1 MKNNIVLV
9 DLLAYTE
16 KKGGTDV
23 YIKNLYK
30 HISGLDFNFNFLGFA
45 SHESKK
51 LDMSWF
57 PGEIFYS
64 SIKSENKL
72 SWSIGEIISLPRF
85 ARRIKPVLIHCPAN
99 FGPFYTSFPTLLTV
113 HDSLYWS
120 NSDLAPNG
128 LLVPA
133 VRFLQKF
140 AVHNAKKIITSTK
153 YSAKEISKI
162 HGVDLADISVVYL
175 AATENSCSDPV
186 KISYSNYLLAG
197 GNRFKHKNWE
207 GLLKGLKLIDSSI
220 RPKTIITGGRSPD
233 PLVELVNSMGLEKDV
248 VLLDWVPEAEM
259 NSLYFN
265 SMAVIVP
272 SHTESYLPML
282 QALNFGKPLL
292 ISEIPPHKEIAGE
305 KAFYFD
311 SNSPNSIAQAILSY
325 LKVSKTNLRETRKE
339 LSVKDN
345 YSWKNTAIQTLSVME
360 SIIG

>member
-1 MKNNIVLV
+1 LKNNTVLV

-30 HISGLDFNFNFLGFA
+30 NMSGLDFDCNFLGFA
-45 SHESKK
+45 NHESRK

-64 SIKSENKL
+64 NIKSENRFF
-72 SWSIGEIISLPRF
+72 WSIGEIISLPLF

-99 FGPFYTSFPTLLTV
+99 FGPLYTSCPTLLTV

-120 NSDLAPNG
+120 NSVLAPNG

-133 VRFLQKF
+133 VRFLQKH
-140 AVHNAKKIITSTK
+140 AIRNAKKIITSTK

-162 HGVDLADISVVYL
+162 HGVDLSDISVIYL
-175 AATENSCSDPV
+175 AAIENSCSDPV
-186 KISYSNYLLAG
+186 DISFSNYLLAG
-197 GNRFKHKNWE
+197 GNRFKHKNWD
-207 GLLKGLKLIDSSI
+207 GLLKGLKLINPPM
-220 RPKTIITGGRSPD
+220 RPKIIITGGRSPD
-233 PLVELVNSMGLEKDV
+233 PLVEMVNSMGLEKDV

-265 SMAVIVP
+265 ALAVIVP
-272 SHTESYLPML
+272 SHTESYLPLL

-311 SNSPNSIAQAILSY
+311 SNSPTSIADAILSY
-325 LKVSKTNLRETRKE
+325 LKVSKAMLGESKKE
-339 LSVKDN
+339 LSAKN
-345 YSWKNTAIQTLSVME
+345 NFSWKDTATQTLGLMK
-360 SIIG
+360 SIIN

>member
-1 MKNNIVLV
+1 M
-9 DLLAYTE
+9 
-16 KKGGTDV
+16 
-23 YIKNLYK
+23 
-30 HISGLDFNFNFLGFA
+30 
-45 SHESKK
+45 
-51 LDMSWF
+51 
-57 PGEIFYS
+57 
-64 SIKSENKL
+64 
-72 SWSIGEIISLPRF
+72 
-85 ARRIKPVLIHCPAN
+85 
-99 FGPFYTSFPTLLTV
+99 
-113 HDSLYWS
+113 
-120 NSDLAPNG
+120 
-128 LLVPA
+128 
-133 VRFLQKF
+133 
-140 AVHNAKKIITSTK
+140 
-153 YSAKEISKI
+153 
-162 HGVDLADISVVYL
+162 
-175 AATENSCSDPV
+175 
-186 KISYSNYLLAG
+186 AG
-197 GNRFKHKNWE
+197 GNRFKHKNCE

>member
-1 MKNNIVLV
+1 MNNNTVLV

-16 KKGGTDV
+16 QKGGTDV

-30 HISGLDFNFNFLGFA
+30 NISKLDFKYSFLGYA
-45 SHESKK
+45 NHESKK

-64 SIKSENKL
+64 RIKSENKL
-72 SWSIGEIISLPRF
+72 SWSLGEIVWLPLF
-85 ARRIKPVLIHCPAN
+85 AKSVKPVLIHCPAN
-99 FGPFYTSFPTLLTV
+99 FGPFCTAFPTLLTV
-113 HDSLYWS
+113 HDSVYWS
-120 NSDLAPNG
+120 NSALAPNR
-128 LLVPA
+128 LLVPG
-133 VRFLQKF
+133 VRFLQKY
-140 AVHNAKKIITSTK
+140 AVRNAIKIITSTQH
-153 YSAKEISKI
+153 SAQEISKI
-162 HGVDLADISVVYL
+162 HAVNLADIYVIYL
-175 AATENSCSDPV
+175 AAIENSSSDLV
-186 KISYSNYLLAG
+186 DISYSNYLLAG

-207 GLLKGLKLIDSSI
+207 GLLKALKLIDPSI

-233 PLVELVNSMGLEKDV
+233 PLLELVNSMGLQKDV

-265 SMAVIVP
+265 ALAVIVP

-305 KAFYFD
+305 KVFYFD
-311 SNSPNSIAQAILSY
+311 SHSPTSIAEAILLY
-325 LKVSKTNLRETRKE
+325 LKASKTILWESRKK

-345 YSWKNTAIQTLSVME
+345 YSWKNTAIQTLSAMK
-360 SIIG
+360 SIID

>member
-1 MKNNIVLV
+1 MKNKTVLV

-23 YIKNLYK
+23 YIKKLYK
-30 HISGLDFNFNFLGFA
+30 SISELDFKCDFLGFA
-45 SHESKK
+45 NHESKK

-57 PGEIFYS
+57 PGEMVYS
-64 SIKSENKL
+64 KIKSENKF
-72 SWSIGEIISLPRF
+72 SWSFGEIISLPLF
-85 ARRIKPVLIHCPAN
+85 ARRLKPVLIHCPAN
-99 FGPFYTSFPTLLTV
+99 FGPFFTSFPTLLTV

-140 AVHNAKKIITSTK
+140 AIHNAKKIITSTK
-153 YSAKEISKI
+153 YSANEISKI
-162 HGVDLADISVVYL
+162 HGVNLADISVVYL
-175 AATENSCSDPV
+175 AAIENSCIDPV
-186 KISYSNYLLAG
+186 EISYSNYLLAG

-207 GLLKGLKLIDSSI
+207 GLLKGLKLIDPSI

-233 PLVELVNSMGLEKDV
+233 PLVELVNTMGLEKDV
-248 VLLDWVPEAEM
+248 VLLDWVPEVEM

-265 SMAVIVP
+265 ALAVIVP

-292 ISEIPPHKEIAGE
+292 ISEIPQHKEIAVD

-311 SNSPNSIAQAILSY
+311 SNSPTSIAEAILSY
-325 LKVSKTNLRETRKE
+325 LKVSKATLRDSRKD
-339 LSVKDN
+339 LSVMDN